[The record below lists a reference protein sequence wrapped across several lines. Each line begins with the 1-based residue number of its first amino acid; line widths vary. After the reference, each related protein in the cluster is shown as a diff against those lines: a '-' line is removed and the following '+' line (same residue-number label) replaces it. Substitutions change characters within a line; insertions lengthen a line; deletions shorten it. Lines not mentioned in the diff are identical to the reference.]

1 MVTLSVGI
9 YYAAPKSTSSK
20 DDSEDVLKSESSSS
34 SSQSL
39 FSLCA
44 CSYYGYTTCMC
55 LLKFQDYEISG
66 VTAAWPSMV
75 GVAVVAKIWLVEG
88 YWYDSVLASPMPLF
102 T

>member
-9 YYAAPKSTSSK
+9 YYATPKSTSSK
-20 DDSEDVLKSESSSS
+20 DDSDDVLKSESSSS

-39 FSLCA
+39 FSLCV
-44 CSYYGYTTCMC
+44 CSYYYGYTTCMC

-88 YWYDSVLASPMPLF
+88 
-102 T
+102 